1 MHKLA
6 DHQLIKLIQETQ
18 NEQACEELIRRYYGI
33 LRQLVKY
40 KVPAYADIDDIV
52 QEILI
57 KMITKIDQLRDPN
70 KFKAW
75 IQRIVYSQ
83 IYDNYRTV
91 YPKHSSTA
99 VQEENELL
107 DAYLITQSSEEAIL
121 HKLEM
126 SDIYDII
133 LGFPSDNIKP
143 FLLHHLNHL
152 SYAEIAAVSCEKTT
166 TIRGRIARSK
176 AGLSKELFNITVPQE
191 IRTRLA
197 TKLSQIATDGSY
209 VVHHLKAD
217 YFQNKIL
224 LDELD
229 SKRTAVSKPTIYFSE
244 SLDNLMLLSEINAEL
259 STCIIKVKSQDAVP
273 ILINRIPS
281 TKKIHCIFLSPE
293 HLNYAKNY
301 LDFTS
306 ETTGFAFLASP
317 SAQITSAQT
326 SNLTIKSSLD
336 DVVVSNCLLEQDP
349 ELNIILTA
357 AKKEYGSGE
366 QTYRFYAAQDPAN
379 KQLCAYAFFVR
390 VDTHLWELSRYA
402 AFTESDVSA
411 VKTCI
416 AAGTKSLIKQGFY
429 ISNFGV
435 PDFDTVFTEIAAPM
449 GFKELYCFT
458 SGIAIKI

>member
-152 SYAEIAAVSCEKTT
+152 SYAEIAAVSCEKLQQF
-166 TIRGRIARSK
+166 
-176 AGLSKELFNITVPQE
+176 AGELP
-191 IRTRLA
+191 
-197 TKLSQIATDGSY
+197 G
-209 VVHHLKAD
+209 LK
-217 YFQNKIL
+217 Q
-224 LDELD
+224 
-229 SKRTAVSKPTIYFSE
+229 V
-244 SLDNLMLLSEINAEL
+244 
-259 STCIIKVKSQDAVP
+259 
-273 ILINRIPS
+273 
-281 TKKIHCIFLSPE
+281 
-293 HLNYAKNY
+293 
-301 LDFTS
+301 
-306 ETTGFAFLASP
+306 
-317 SAQITSAQT
+317 
-326 SNLTIKSSLD
+326 
-336 DVVVSNCLLEQDP
+336 
-349 ELNIILTA
+349 
-357 AKKEYGSGE
+357 
-366 QTYRFYAAQDPAN
+366 
-379 KQLCAYAFFVR
+379 
-390 VDTHLWELSRYA
+390 
-402 AFTESDVSA
+402 
-411 VKTCI
+411 
-416 AAGTKSLIKQGFY
+416 
-429 ISNFGV
+429 
-435 PDFDTVFTEIAAPM
+435 
-449 GFKELYCFT
+449 
-458 SGIAIKI
+458 